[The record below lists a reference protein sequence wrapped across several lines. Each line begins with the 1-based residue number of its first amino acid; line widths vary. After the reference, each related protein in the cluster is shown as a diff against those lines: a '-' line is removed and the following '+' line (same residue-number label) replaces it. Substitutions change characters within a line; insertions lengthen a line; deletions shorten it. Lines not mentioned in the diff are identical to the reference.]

1 MFGIFKFFKE
11 KPEEPKTVKKQ
22 KIRSFK
28 AAQTTRFTNW
38 LYSSFTKINQD
49 MKHDLKT
56 MVTRCRDLSKNNEIF
71 RSHLNNFEK
80 SIIGNKGFKLQS
92 LVKDEAGTLIEI
104 INNELENAWYEYGKR
119 SNGYITKDGQM
130 GDLDLD
136 ALILRT
142 LLIDGEVFIRID
154 RDAKNPFGLS
164 FEIIDG
170 LCIDT
175 EKNQIETEFQ
185 NAIVCGVEVDRNCQ
199 PVKYYF
205 KRGNTDNYGVG
216 VTEEIPA
223 AEIIHIYKKEFVGQV
238 RGFPELCASLD
249 SLKQLDDY
257 AIAELFAAKVAA
269 CNNVFYERNGNTAG
283 DWLEQQKQDAEDPGK
298 FIQEMSPGEAS
309 IVPQGY
315 TVKSVSPTHPN
326 TNFGGFCKAIVRRI
340 ASAVG
345 VSYNRLAHDY
355 ESVNYSS
362 LREASIDEA
371 KTYITLQ
378 RFLVDN
384 WKSIQYELFVK
395 SYLANTQTKLKPSKY
410 KEYLNYQFI
419 CRRDGLFDA
428 AKEIVSVERKLKLG
442 LSNPI
447 IELESMGM
455 DVEEVLDGW
464 KRWQEMLDKRG
475 LQFNADN
482 PLPLDVMQQVMNEN
496 DDEENV
502 NNNI

>member
-1 MFGIFKFFKE
+1 
-11 KPEEPKTVKKQ
+11 
-22 KIRSFK
+22 
-28 AAQTTRFTNW
+28 
-38 LYSSFTKINQD
+38 
-49 MKHDLKT
+49 
-56 MVTRCRDLSKNNEIF
+56 
-71 RSHLNNFEK
+71 
-80 SIIGNKGFKLQS
+80 
-92 LVKDEAGTLIEI
+92 
-104 INNELENAWYEYGKR
+104 
-119 SNGYITKDGQM
+119 M

-142 LLIDGEVFIRID
+142 LIIDGEVFIRID
-154 RDAKNPFGLS
+154 RDAKNPYGLS
-164 FEIIDG
+164 FEILDS

-175 EKNQIETEFQ
+175 DKNQLETPTQ
-185 NAIVCGVEVDRNCQ
+185 NAIVCGVEIDKNGQ
-199 PVKYYF
+199 PVNYYYR
-205 KRGNTDNYGVG
+205 RGTTENYQVG
-216 VTEEIPA
+216 QIEIIPA
-223 AEIIHIYKKEFVGQV
+223 SEIIHIFKKEFVGQV
-238 RGFPELCASLD
+238 RGFPEICASID

-257 AIAELFAAKVAA
+257 AVAELFAAKIAA
-269 CNNVFYERNGNTAG
+269 CQNVFYERVGSTAG
-283 DWLEQQKQDAEDPGK
+283 DWLNQNEADSEDRGA
-298 FIQEMSPGEAS
+298 FISELSPGEAS

-355 ESVNYSS
+355 EAVNYSS
-362 LREASIDEA
+362 LREASIDEG
-371 KTYITLQ
+371 KTYTTLQ

-395 SYLANTQTKLKPSKY
+395 SYLANTNTRLKPSKF

-482 PLPLDVMQQVMNEN
+482 PLPLDVMEKVLNEN
-496 DDEENV
+496 DQENV
-502 NNNI
+502 NNDIEE

>member
-1 MFGIFKFFKE
+1 MPGM
-11 KPEEPKTVKKQ
+11 
-22 KIRSFK
+22 
-28 AAQTTRFTNW
+28 N
-38 LYSSFTKINQD
+38 
-49 MKHDLKT
+49 
-56 MVTRCRDLSKNNEIF
+56 
-71 RSHLNNFEK
+71 
-80 SIIGNKGFKLQS
+80 
-92 LVKDEAGTLIEI
+92 
-104 INNELENAWYEYGKR
+104 LENALTGF
-119 SNGYITKDGQM
+119 ITKDGQM

-142 LLIDGEVFIRID
+142 LIIDGEVFIRID

-164 FEIIDG
+164 FEILDG

-175 EKNQIETEFQ
+175 DKNQLETEYQ
-185 NAIVCGVEVDRNCQ
+185 NAIIAGVEIDRNGQ
-199 PVKYYF
+199 PIKYHYR
-205 KRGNTDNYGVG
+205 RGNSENYQVG
-216 VTEEIPA
+216 AIEEIPA

-238 RGFPELCASLD
+238 RGFSELCASID

-257 AIAELFAAKVAA
+257 AIAELFAAKIAA
-269 CNNVFYERNGNTAG
+269 CQNVFYERNGQTAG
-283 DWLEQQKQDAEDPGK
+283 DWMEQTADDDPGK
-298 FIQEMSPGEAS
+298 FIAELSPGEAS

-362 LREASIDEA
+362 LREASIDEG
-371 KTYITLQ
+371 KTYTTLQ

-395 SYLANTQTKLKPSKY
+395 SYLANTNTRLKPSKF

-482 PLPLDVMQQVMNEN
+482 PLPLDVMEKVLNEN
-496 DDEENV
+496 DQENV
-502 NNNI
+502 NNDIEE

>member
-1 MFGIFKFFKE
+1 MPGMNL
-11 KPEEPKTVKKQ
+11 V
-22 KIRSFK
+22 
-28 AAQTTRFTNW
+28 NV
-38 LYSSFTKINQD
+38 L
-49 MKHDLKT
+49 
-56 MVTRCRDLSKNNEIF
+56 
-71 RSHLNNFEK
+71 
-80 SIIGNKGFKLQS
+80 IGF
-92 LVKDEAGTLIEI
+92 
-104 INNELENAWYEYGKR
+104 
-119 SNGYITKDGQM
+119 ITKDGQM

-142 LLIDGEVFIRID
+142 LIIDGEVFIRID

-164 FEIIDG
+164 FEILDG

-175 EKNQIETEFQ
+175 DKNQLETEYQ
-185 NAIVCGVEVDRNCQ
+185 NAIIAGVEIDRNGQ
-199 PVKYYF
+199 PIKYHYR
-205 KRGNTDNYGVG
+205 RGNSENYQVG
-216 VTEEIPA
+216 AIEEIPA

-238 RGFPELCASLD
+238 RGFSELCASID

-257 AIAELFAAKVAA
+257 AIAELFAAKIAA
-269 CNNVFYERNGNTAG
+269 CQNVFYERNGQTAG
-283 DWLEQQKQDAEDPGK
+283 DWMEQTADDDPGK
-298 FIQEMSPGEAS
+298 FIAELSPGEAS

-384 WKSIQYELFVK
+384 WKAIEYELFVK
-395 SYLANTQTKLKPSKY
+395 SYLTNTSTTLRPSKFKDY
-410 KEYLNYQFI
+410 CNYQFI

-464 KRWQEMLDKRG
+464 TRWKEMLEKRN
-475 LQFNADN
+475 LNFDVEN
-482 PLPLDVMQQVMNEN
+482 PLPLDVMQQVNDEN
-496 DDEENV
+496 LEENP
-502 NNNI
+502 